1 MRMLVSAVLLAVL
14 VTVQSEIEMDGG
26 VMVLTSDNFESA
38 IADNNVVLVEF
49 YAPWC
54 GHCKKLEPE
63 YVSAAKT
70 LLEDGSPAKLAKV
83 DATEN
88 KDLAT
93 KFGVKGYPTLKYFKD
108 GQPLEYTGG
117 RTADTIVAW
126 LNKKTGPPALVLDS
140 AEAADEVQAKNKA
153 VVIGFFK
160 DTESAEA
167 KEYLSAASSLEE
179 QVFAIVSDEA
189 LFSKLEVKADKTVL
203 ILKKFQGEEPRV
215 VMEGEITA
223 ELVTDFVSANALP
236 LVSDFNQDTA
246 KMIFGTSIS
255 GHFIIFGSAKDDDHE
270 QRLHNARKV
279 AKDYRGK
286 LMFVSVTTDEEEHK
300 RVLDF
305 FGIWDTP
312 TFRIA
317 NVQEDFVKY
326 KPEANDFSE
335 ESIRK
340 FVELY
345 LAGSLVPDLKTA
357 DLPEDWDSTPVK
369 VLVGSNFNDVAL
381 DASKDVLVEFY
392 APWCGHC
399 KKLAPI
405 WDDLGA
411 KFEDVADVVIAKMD
425 STLNEVK
432 NIKVNGFPTIKLF
445 RKETN
450 EVVDYNGGR
459 TLDDF
464 IGFLRPEMVKAAE
477 AEVEVDPIQKEE
489 L

>member
-14 VTVQSEIEMDGG
+14 VTVQAEIELDGG
-26 VMVLTSDNFESA
+26 VMVLTTDNFESA

-179 QVFAIVSDEA
+179 
-189 LFSKLEVKADKTVL
+189 
-203 ILKKFQGEEPRV
+203 
-215 VMEGEITA
+215 
-223 ELVTDFVSANALP
+223 
-236 LVSDFNQDTA
+236 QDTA